1 MSLTGLGLPMVL
13 GLIALLCFGA
23 LVVDVP
29 GRRLRAPWPVAVR
42 GATALL
48 LVAASLLGAGAL
60 LNNEYAFYTSWSDLL
75 GHEGPSS
82 TLHNGTTAA
91 AAAARPQSGPLSTVR
106 PPRRLPAL
114 PSPHERLQT
123 VTVTGATSGVRT
135 KVLVWLP
142 RGYNPAAHRRY
153 PVIMAL
159 HGFPGRPSSNLK
171 YVQLNTALDKL
182 TAEHKIAPS
191 ILVMPQ
197 INTPE
202 TYDTE
207 CLNIPGGPQIET
219 WLSQDVPD
227 WVVTHFRASTERSA
241 WATFGYSFGGY
252 CSAFLGIRHPG
263 TFGASIVLQGY
274 FAPTFAPEPDPI
286 PGGQKALAQYDLAEI
301 AHRDPPAMALWV
313 LTSKGDPISYP
324 SSMTLLK
331 QARAPMSVTA
341 DVLPTGGHRA
351 AVFVP
356 RIPRALTWLGTE
368 LPGFRATTT

>member
-1 MSLTGLGLPMVL
+1 MSLTGVALPWVL
-13 GLIALLCFGA
+13 GLIAVACFA
-23 LVVDVP
+23 MLVIDLP
-29 GRRLRAPWPVAVR
+29 GRRLRAPWSVVLR
-42 GATALL
+42 GLTALL
-48 LVAASLLGAGAL
+48 LVASTLLGAGAL
-60 LNNEYAFYTSWSDLL
+60 LNNEYAFYTNWSDLL
-75 GHEGPSS
+75 GQEGPS
-82 TLHNGTTAA
+82 TTMHNGTSAA
-91 AAAARPQSGPLSTVR
+91 AAAAHPQSGPLSTVR
-106 PPRRLPAL
+106 APASLPAL
-114 PSPHERLQT
+114 PNPGSRLQT
-123 VTVTGATSGVRT
+123 FTVTGASSGVRT
-135 KVLVWLP
+135 TVLVWLP
-142 RGYNPAAHRRY
+142 RGYNPASQHRY

-159 HGFPGRPSSNLK
+159 HGYPGRPSSNVK
-171 YVQLNTALDKL
+171 YVQLNATLDKL

-207 CLNIPGGPQIET
+207 CLNIPGGPQVET

-227 WVVTHFRASTERSA
+227 WVVTHFRASTQRSS

-274 FAPTFAPEPDPI
+274 FAPTFAPNPDPI
-286 PGGQKALAQYDLAEI
+286 PGGQAALRQYDLTAI
-301 AHRDPPAMALWV
+301 AHRTPPAMALWV

-324 SSMTLLK
+324 SSMRLLK
-331 QARAPMSVTA
+331 QARPPMSVTA

-368 LPGFRATTT
+368 LPGFRAAST